1 MEGRYLNDKGFLIPT
16 ADAFLL
22 AALNSP
28 LLWWF
33 NWRHLAHLKDEAL
46 TPQGYRVET
55 IPVARPD
62 AATAERAAALTAALA
77 ATARETHAARR
88 LLAGWYRAEWGVT
101 RIPRALDNPFALAPD
116 RFVAALKSA
125 MPRGGGTLSAAAV
138 TAIAREHAATI
149 APIAAKQAVATRQE
163 AELSALVNAAYGLT
177 PEEEALMWATAPPRM
192 PIPPPN

>member
-62 AATAERAAALTAALA
+62 AATAERAAAPSTIPSPSPPTASS
-77 ATARETHAARR
+77 
-88 LLAGWYRAEWGVT
+88 
-101 RIPRALDNPFALAPD
+101 PPSNPPC
-116 RFVAALKSA
+116 R
-125 MPRGGGTLSAAAV
+125 AAA
-138 TAIAREHAATI
+138 
-149 APIAAKQAVATRQE
+149 APF
-163 AELSALVNAAYGLT
+163 
-177 PEEEALMWATAPPRM
+177 PPL
-192 PIPPPN
+192 P